1 MKGFYTMNDIYDQ
14 KSTIWNKRLR
24 KCISNN
30 QLNQTAFANAL
41 NKKYFQSFTQK
52 DVSRWVNVG
61 STNRKEQVGFPKFQT
76 MIMIADFFEV
86 DIGYLTGETDSSTF
100 SLEKTSEYLQMS
112 PVAIQNLRQ
121 FTVSS
126 YPNSL
131 MFKHKREALNNFFA
145 ADNIGIFYQN
155 LEDLYSLSN
164 LSEIRSN
171 VNSDGLDDTIDY
183 LRRLEYES
191 KVYKYELNESLILI
205 LDEVYP
211 DLKNM

>member
-1 MKGFYTMNDIYDQ
+1 
-14 KSTIWNKRLR
+14 
-24 KCISNN
+24 
-30 QLNQTAFANAL
+30 
-41 NKKYFQSFTQK
+41 
-52 DVSRWVNVG
+52 
-61 STNRKEQVGFPKFQT
+61 
-76 MIMIADFFEV
+76 
-86 DIGYLTGETDSSTF
+86 
-100 SLEKTSEYLQMS
+100 
-112 PVAIQNLRQ
+112 
-121 FTVSS
+121 
-126 YPNSL
+126 

-211 DLKNM
+211 D

>member
-1 MKGFYTMNDIYDQ
+1 MKGCYTMNDIYDQ

-30 QLNQTAFANAL
+30 QLNQTAFANEL

-76 MIMIADFFEV
+76 VIMIADFFEV

-100 SLEKTSEYLQMS
+100 SLEKTTEYVQMS

-131 MFKHKREALNNFFA
+131 MFNHKREALNNFFA

-205 LDEVYP
+205 LDEV
-211 DLKNM
+211 